1 MKNIHTAAVILLLLI
16 GMLAAEDSVTKV
28 DRVLADTR

>member
-1 MKNIHTAAVILLLLI
+1 MILLLLM

-28 DRVLADTR
+28 DQVLLDTIINR